1 MLSIIVPTLN
11 EADCIA
17 ATLRAL
23 QPLRARGAEVIVV
36 DGGSEDDTF
45 AQARDLCD
53 RALVA
58 PRGRAR
64 QQNAGASFA
73 RGDTLLF
80 LHADT
85 LVPPDVDA
93 LIAEAMCDKTIVWG
107 RFDVRFYPTTWPL
120 ALVAWAMNLRSRHTG
135 IATGDQ
141 ALFVRRSAFAQ
152 VGKFPDQPLMEDIA
166 LSKKLRTLSP
176 PAALRARVT
185 TAARRW
191 QRYGVGRTIVRMWL
205 LRFAYFL
212 GVPAAQLSRHYSN
225 ER

>member
-11 EADCIA
+11 EANCIA
-17 ATLRAL
+17 ATLYAL
-23 QPLRARGAEVIVV
+23 QPLRTRGAEVILV
-36 DGGSEDDTF
+36 DGGSEDDTLI
-45 AQARDLCD
+45 QARGHCD

-64 QQNAGASFA
+64 QQNVGAGFA

-85 LVPPDVDA
+85 LLPPDVDTLISEA
-93 LIAEAMCDKTIVWG
+93 LRDKTIAWG
-107 RFDVRFYPTTWPL
+107 RFDVRFFPTTRPL
-120 ALVAWAMNLRSRHTG
+120 AIVAWAMNLRSRHTG

-141 ALFVRRSAFAQ
+141 ALFVRRGAFSQ

-166 LSKKLRTLSP
+166 LSKKLRALSP

-191 QRYGVGRTIVRMWL
+191 QRYGVWRTIVRMWL
-205 LRFAYFL
+205 LRCAYFL

>member
-17 ATLRAL
+17 ATLRVL
-23 QPLRARGAEVIVV
+23 QPLRVRGAEVIVV
-36 DGGSEDDTF
+36 DGGSEDATL
-45 AQARDLCD
+45 AQARDHCD
-53 RALVA
+53 RTLVA

-93 LIAEAMCDKTIVWG
+93 LITEALRDKTIAWG
-107 RFDVRFYPTTWPL
+107 RFDVRFYPASQPL

-191 QRYGVGRTIVRMWL
+191 QRYGVWRTIVRMWL
-205 LRFAYFL
+205 LRFAYFV

>member
-1 MLSIIVPTLN
+1 
-11 EADCIA
+11 
-17 ATLRAL
+17 
-23 QPLRARGAEVIVV
+23 VIVV
-36 DGGSEDDTF
+36 DGGSEDDTL
-45 AQARDLCD
+45 ALARDLSD

-64 QQNAGASFA
+64 QQNVGASFA

-85 LVPPDVDA
+85 LVPSDVDA
-93 LIAEAMCDKTIVWG
+93 LIAEALGDKSVAWG
-107 RFDVRFYPTTWPL
+107 RFDVRFQPTSRPL

-141 ALFVRRSAFAQ
+141 ALFVRRSAFIQ

-191 QRYGVGRTIVRMWL
+191 QRYGVLRTIGRMWL
-205 LRFAYFL
+205 LRFAYFV

>member
-11 EADCIA
+11 EADCIV
-17 ATLRAL
+17 ATLHAL
-23 QPLRARGAEVIVV
+23 QPLRLRGAEVIVV
-36 DGGSEDDTF
+36 DGGSEDNTL
-45 AQARDLCD
+45 ALANPLSD

-58 PRGRAR
+58 PRGRAC
-64 QQNAGASFA
+64 QQNAGASIA

-85 LVPPDVDA
+85 LVPSDVDN
-93 LIAEAMCDKTIVWG
+93 LIAEALRDKTCVWG
-107 RFDVRFYPTTWPL
+107 RFDVQISPPSKTLT
-120 ALVAWAMNLRSRHTG
+120 LVAWAMNFRSRRTG

-141 ALFVRRSAFAQ
+141 ALFVRRSAFIQ

-191 QRYGVGRTIVRMWL
+191 QRYGVWRTIVKMWL
-205 LRFAYFL
+205 LRLAYFF
-212 GVPAAQLSRHYSN
+212 GVPATQLSRHYSN

>member
-36 DGGSEDDTF
+36 DGGSDDDTF
-45 AQARDLCD
+45 TQARDLCD

-64 QQNAGASFA
+64 QLNVGASFA
-73 RGDTLLF
+73 SGDTLLF

-85 LVPPDVDA
+85 LLPPDADA
-93 LIAEAMCDKTIVWG
+93 LIAGAMSDKTIVWG
-107 RFDVRFYPTTWPL
+107 RFDVRFYPTTWLL

-176 PAALRARVT
+176 PAALRVRVT

-191 QRYGVGRTIVRMWL
+191 QRYGVWRTIVRMWL